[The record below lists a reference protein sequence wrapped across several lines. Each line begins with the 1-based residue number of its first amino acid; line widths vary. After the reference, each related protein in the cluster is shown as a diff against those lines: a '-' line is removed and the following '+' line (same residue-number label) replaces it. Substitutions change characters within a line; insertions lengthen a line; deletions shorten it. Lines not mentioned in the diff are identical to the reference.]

1 MRLNMNPQHN
11 KASMRQILLVRRA
24 ARINNTPLNQ
34 SITKKILNLSAIRQ
48 ASVVFVYVS
57 TSGEVDTH
65 PLIDQLEASGI
76 IVVVPRIIN
85 RTHMSAIRFPG
96 WPLME
101 PGPMGILAPPDK
113 PAWTKP
119 IDVAIIPGLGFSSA
133 GHRLGFG
140 AGYYDRWLAEHTQLV
155 KIGVGFEF
163 QILDEIPVDA
173 HDVSMD
179 LVVTES
185 RLEEIAEL

>member
-1 MRLNMNPQHN
+1 MNPQHN
-11 KASMRQILLVRRA
+11 KASMRQILLARRA
-24 ARINNTPLNQ
+24 AQIENRPLNQ
-34 SITKKILNLSAIRQ
+34 SIAKKILDLSAIRQ

-57 TSGEVDTH
+57 ISGEVDTH
-65 PLIDQLEASGI
+65 PLIDQLEALAI
-76 IVVVPRIIN
+76 LVVVPQIIN
-85 RTHMSAIRFPG
+85 RTHMRAIRFPG

-119 IDVAIIPGLGFSSA
+119 IDVAIIPGLGFSDA

-163 QILDEIPVDA
+163 QILDEIPIDA

-179 LVVTES
+179 MVVTES
-185 RLEEIAEL
+185 RLERIAAI